1 MFERGAGIAPGP
13 IAELAIVRAGA
24 AVTSE
29 VGMEMGAD

>member
-24 AVTSE
+24 AVTGE
-29 VGMEMGAD
+29 VVAGMGAD